1 MASIIV
7 MMVIAACDKFDEDA
21 FNSPIDILCNEG
33 KQIFANDSN
42 AFLDR
47 DGNGIA
53 DYYDHP
59 ELYRPKDTIPPTIT
73 VLEGDTVRIPFG
85 DPEDKL
91 SYYLEKIRVQD
102 NAGGPYTI
110 LAPSHNVEL
119 FVTNETSAPYV
130 ITYIAQ
136 DSSGNIANA
145 YRYVII
151 FQPNTDDVVAP
162 IITLLDTVYIVEGNP
177 FIDPGAQAWDNVD
190 GTINP
195 TKITKTGTV
204 DNMKVGVYLITYSVS
219 DNAGN
224 VAEKIR
230 TVIVQPNDGTDL
242 IPPQVTLNGEDTV
255 VIPEGTSIADFMNSW
270 VDPKATAID
279 NRDGDISANIEVS
292 PPQQLSNQYWIK
304 SYTAKDAANNS
315 ASVTRVFKIE
325 GGTVTNYPVITLTF
339 PDSTIQLV
347 IGSTGSAVWS
357 EPGYAASDPDDGD
370 LTSEVVVDSSDL
382 VAHLTTIGHYEVIY
396 TVTNTAGLTVQKRRP
411 VDVVDNPYDIV
422 KPEITLSGRNPD
434 TVLVKSSANYVE
446 PGFTAID
453 NKDGDITDNVSVTYT
468 VNMDKIGKYTATY
481 IVADAATNSTTVK
494 RTIWVVRDTLTSDLM
509 VRYAVPAEDPLPAMS
524 NKQYKHYEIDG
535 EGPDLSVI
543 TTMSLSWRP
552 EANTIDAFQLQ
563 FSEAVGGMYNIDLR
577 NSPNTFN
584 ETGPTLTIRN
594 VDIEGFSGTYYV
606 TIIEDEFIWVH
617 EDGDF
622 AIIWQP

>member
-1 MASIIV
+1 MVSIIV
-7 MMVIAACDKFDEDA
+7 MMVIAACTKFDEDA
-21 FNSPIDILCNEG
+21 FNNPIDILCNEG
-33 KQIFANDSN
+33 KQVFANDSN

-59 ELYRPKDTIPPTIT
+59 ELYRPKDTIPPTIK
-73 VLEGDTVRIPFG
+73 VLGGDTVRIPFG
-85 DPEDKL
+85 DDNDKL
-91 SYYLEKIRVQD
+91 SYYLEQIEVHD
-102 NAGGPYTI
+102 NDGGPYTI

-119 FVTNETSAPYV
+119 FVPNENSTPYV
-130 ITYIAQ
+130 ITYTAQ

-151 FQPNTDDVVAP
+151 FQPSTDDTEPP
-162 IITLLDTVYIVEGNP
+162 IITLVDTVYLVEGNA
-177 FIDPGAQAWDNVD
+177 FVDPGAQAWDKVD

-195 TKITKTGTV
+195 TRITKSGTV
-204 DNMKVGVYLITYSVS
+204 DNMTVGVYLITYSVS
-219 DNAGN
+219 DDAGN
-224 VAEKIR
+224 IATKVR

-242 IPPQVTLNGEDTV
+242 IPPQITLNGEDTV
-255 VIPEGTSIADFMNSW
+255 TIPDGTSITEFMNSW
-270 VDPKATAID
+270 SDPGATATD
-279 NRDGDISANIEVS
+279 NRDGNITANIEAS
-292 PPQQLSNQYWIK
+292 PLQQLSNQYWIK

-347 IGSTGSAVWS
+347 IGSTGRAVWN

-370 LTSEVVVDSSDL
+370 LTDDVVVDSSDL
-382 VAHLTTIGHYEVIY
+382 VANLMNIGHYEVVY
-396 TVTNTAGLTVQKRRP
+396 TVSNTAGLTVQKRRP

-468 VNMDKIGKYTATY
+468 VNMNKIGKYTATY

-494 RTIWVVRDTLTSDLM
+494 RTIWVVRDTLTSDIK
-509 VRYAVPAEDPLPAMS
+509 VRYGVPAEDPLPTIDL
-524 NKQYKHYEIDG
+524 QFTHHEIDG
-535 EGPDLSVI
+535 EGPDLSAI
-543 TTMSLSWRP
+543 TSMKISW
-552 EANTIDAFQLQ
+552 NMTQKQIYD
-563 FSEAVGGMYNIDLR
+563 FSMQGQNYIDLKSKISH
-577 NSPNTFN
+577 NFDEAS
-584 ETGPTLTIRN
+584 PTLTLRSTGITGL
-594 VDIEGFSGTYYV
+594 DGTYYV
-606 TIIEDEFIWVH
+606 TLIEDEFIWVH